1 MLSAQTHALQKN
13 KNGGQIPHFLREIE
27 VASDSD
33 PLFSFLLRVPYNVH
47 FSILASSFVYR
58 LNAENF
64 RSSYLLV
71 PAIKVLYT
79 RSYMVL

>member
-33 PLFSFLLRVPYNVH
+33 PLFSFLLRVPYNVR
-47 FSILASSFVYR
+47 FLYSSIEGCERVGKAQ
-58 LNAENF
+58 
-64 RSSYLLV
+64 
-71 PAIKVLYT
+71 K
-79 RSYMVL
+79 